1 MIGTFLLVFIGC
13 GACIAHHGAPDDIT
27 HVGVALAFGGVV
39 MCMVYAIGHI
49 SGAHINPAVTI
60 AFAASRHFPLRA
72 AAPYIAAQC
81 IGALLAS
88 ATHLITFGQV
98 ATTAAKFGA
107 TSPVGVTLVGAFIFE
122 FILTFVLM
130 FVVIAVAT
138 DARVVCGIG
147 GFAIGMAV
155 SIDCLA
161 AGKCCGA
168 SMNPARSLGPA
179 VFAGGEAIAHLWLY
193 ICAPVIGAIAAT
205 YAYEFLRRTKTE
217 LQAPVNT

>member
-1 MIGTFLLVFIGC
+1 M
-13 GACIAHHGAPDDIT
+13 
-27 HVGVALAFGGVV
+27 
-39 MCMVYAIGHI
+39 
-49 SGAHINPAVTI
+49 
-60 AFAASRHFPLRA
+60 
-72 AAPYIAAQC
+72 
-81 IGALLAS
+81 LAS